1 MSAWKEDDDDL
12 DETEDPDESDQ
23 EPDDDAS
30 VTVPCPN
37 CGQDVY
43 EDADRCPYCAKH
55 ITPNASAGRPTWL
68 IIAAILALLGVL
80 FWLAL

>member
-12 DETEDPDESDQ
+12 DERDDPDASDQ
-23 EPDDDAS
+23 DSDDDAS
-30 VTVPCPN
+30 ATVSCPN

-43 EDADRCPYCAKH
+43 EDADRCPYCNEY
-55 ITPNASAGRPTWL
+55 ITAASSGGRPTWL

>member
-1 MSAWKEDDDDL
+1 MGALKEDDDEL
-12 DETEDPDESDQ
+12 DEREEPNDFDRES
-23 EPDDDAS
+23 DDDAS
-30 VTVPCPN
+30 VAVPCPN

-43 EDADRCPYCAKH
+43 EDADRCPYCGEY
-55 ITPNASAGRPTWL
+55 ITASTSARRPTWL